1 MLSESTKAALVEVI
15 KKQPPMVLDLLRNDI
30 PRFVDT
36 LAQPYP
42 SKECGDDIAANKK
55 EAGQFIAGLLGMM

>member
-1 MLSESTKAALVEVI
+1 MLSEATKSALVEVI
-15 KKQPPMVLDLLRNDI
+15 SKQPPIVLELLRNEI

-36 LAQPYP
+36 LAQPFP
-42 SKECGDDIAANKK
+42 NKVCGDDVAANKK